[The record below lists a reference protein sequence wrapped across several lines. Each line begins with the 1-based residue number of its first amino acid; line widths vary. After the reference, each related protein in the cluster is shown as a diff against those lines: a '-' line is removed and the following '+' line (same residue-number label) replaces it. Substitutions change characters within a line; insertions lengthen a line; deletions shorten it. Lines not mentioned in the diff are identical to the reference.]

1 MEIIFNSLPVHDSN
15 ELLLNEHDEKSM
27 PHLEL
32 SCYIGLLLHIV
43 EIKQQR
49 LDTRVNQ
56 TRAST
61 VRSFWI
67 SNGTS
72 AVEEVQL
79 MHDLPSEGTETVGP
93 YVSVGVKFA
102 APILARD
109 DRAPSVV
116 SKT

>member
-1 MEIIFNSLPVHDSN
+1 MLYWFAT
-15 ELLLNEHDEKSM
+15 
-27 PHLEL
+27 
-32 SCYIGLLLHIV
+32 HIL
-43 EIKQQR
+43 EIKQR

-72 AVEEVQL
+72 AVEEQL
-79 MHDLPSEGTETVGP
+79 MHDLSSEGTETVGP

-116 SKT
+116 SKI